1 MDGHRTCPYCAEE
14 IHAAALRCPHCRSHL
29 PAGDAQPWRRDHPD
43 RPAYRQELA
52 YNYTCLGFILSVR
65 GREPESKAAKQHALA
80 LRERPLVADVELFVR
95 IRAGVVPE
103 QGGEVRGQLAR
114 AARDQGPHRTAEKE
128 SSTGLTSCSSSRQRM
143 L

>member
-1 MDGHRTCPYCAEE
+1 VHERQATACETAHGLHVD
-14 IHAAALRCPHCRSHL
+14 L
-29 PAGDAQPWRRDHPD
+29 PGP
-43 RPAYRQELA
+43 
-52 YNYTCLGFILSVR
+52 R
-65 GREPESKAAKQHALA
+65 GLALA
-80 LRERPLVADVELFVR
+80 RVEIVKRRAVDDQLGVGVLVGARERPLVADVELFVR

-128 SSTGLTSCSSSRQRM
+128 SSTGLTSCSSSSQRM